1 MIDANT
7 AQTGRTA
14 LLYEVSVYDHEADAW
29 LVSQA
34 FSRAEALNT
43 DAILQS
49 AIDAGHDDI
58 RLLVHCTGSAEEG
71 LGHSS

>member
-14 LLYEVSVYDHEADAW
+14 LLYELSVYDHEMHEW
-29 LVSQA
+29 VVSRA

-49 AIDAGHDDI
+49 VIDAGHDDI
-58 RLLVHCTGSAEEG
+58 KLLIHCTGSAEEG
-71 LGHSS
+71 IGHGS

>member
-14 LLYEVSVYDHEADAW
+14 LLYEVSVCDHEADDW
-29 LVSQA
+29 VVSQA

-58 RLLVHCTGSAEEG
+58 RLLVHCTGSTEEG
-71 LGHSS
+71 IGHGS